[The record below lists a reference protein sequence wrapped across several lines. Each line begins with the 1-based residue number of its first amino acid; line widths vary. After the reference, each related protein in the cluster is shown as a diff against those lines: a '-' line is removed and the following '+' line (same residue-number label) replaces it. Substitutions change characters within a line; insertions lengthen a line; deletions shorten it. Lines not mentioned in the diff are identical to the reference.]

1 MLGAENIAMNK
12 RKMVFQDMNSLGEGW
27 GGTDE
32 KHINK

>member
-27 GGTDE
+27 GE
-32 KHINK
+32 LMRSI